1 MLRTKG
7 RQQVALSRKEH
18 LVQTALE
25 LFYRDGFHSTGIDKI
40 LRESGVAKMTLYKHF
55 RSKEELI
62 LAVLEERDR
71 QFREWFLRELE
82 RRAVTPQEKLL
93 AAFDVLELWFHG
105 EFRGCMF
112 INAAAEYSDINED
125 IHRFS
130 GDHKKHMLKYLTD
143 LAQAA
148 GAPDPESLAFQLNM
162 LIEGAIVI
170 AHVCQDPSSAQKAK
184 VAAKTL
190 IESALSAEVD

>member
-1 MLRTKG
+1 MA
-7 RQQVALSRKEH
+7 RQQTELSRKEH

-25 LFYRDGFHSTGIDKI
+25 LFYREGFHATGIDKI

-55 RSKEELI
+55 RSKEDLI

-71 QFREWFLRELE
+71 RFRDWFVRELE
-82 RRAVTPQEKLL
+82 QRAVTPQEKLL

-112 INAAAEYSDINED
+112 INAAAEFSDINED
-125 IHRFS
+125 IHRLS
-130 GDHKKHMLKYLTD
+130 GEHKRHMLDYLTD
-143 LAQAA
+143 LAKAA
-148 GAPDPESLAFQLNM
+148 GAPDSESLAFQLN
-162 LIEGAIVI
+162 LLLEGAIVV

-184 VAAKTL
+184 IAAKTL
-190 IESALSAEVD
+190 IESALQTA